1 MIYYLRYQSAFLLT
15 EKISRSTRMF
25 KKTLLTGFVALTT
38 LSASSVFAAQQNSIR
53 FKGEVSAQT
62 CNVSINDSTVA
73 APIVRL
79 QTAKLSD
86 LSTAGNTSTP
96 TSFSMKLT
104 GCTAPLTAA
113 QDIKMQFASSNV
125 DASGNLKNTATINPA
140 SNVAIQLLDP
150 NNNVIDL
157 TSGEASADAFSLKAG
172 ETSGEAQYTA
182 QYIATGGAATA
193 GNVEA
198 TVQYAISY
206 L

>member
-1 MIYYLRYQSAFLLT
+1 
-15 EKISRSTRMF
+15 MF

-38 LSASSVFAAQQNSIR
+38 LSASSVYAAQQNSIR

-62 CNVSINDSTVA
+62 CNVSINDSTLA
-73 APIVRL
+73 APVVL
-79 QTAKLSD
+79 LNTAKITD
-86 LSTAGNTSTP
+86 LSTAGKTSTP
-96 TSFSMKLT
+96 TKFSMKLT
-104 GCTAPLTAA
+104 GCTDPQTAA

-125 DASGNLKNTATINPA
+125 DASGNLKNTAISSPA
-140 SNVAIQLLDP
+140 SHVAIQLLDP
-150 NNNVIDL
+150 DNNVINL
-157 TSGEASADAFSLKAG
+157 TSGEAFAKAFTLNSG

-198 TVQYAISY
+198 TVQYSISY